1 MPLSPYHNP
10 SIIPQYLYQTFYA
23 PAVAVAVA
31 VALVCHLAPQ
41 LPCSCCIAHS
51 YCTSGILMHL
61 YSYALLLPC
70 SCARARGLLYQH
82 RTKYYSRLHTCICV
96 ISL

>member
-23 PAVAVAVA
+23 PAVAVAVAVA

-61 YSYALLLPC
+61 FLREGEGFALSAPYEV
-70 SCARARGLLYQH
+70 CADR
-82 RTKYYSRLHTCICV
+82 
-96 ISL
+96 